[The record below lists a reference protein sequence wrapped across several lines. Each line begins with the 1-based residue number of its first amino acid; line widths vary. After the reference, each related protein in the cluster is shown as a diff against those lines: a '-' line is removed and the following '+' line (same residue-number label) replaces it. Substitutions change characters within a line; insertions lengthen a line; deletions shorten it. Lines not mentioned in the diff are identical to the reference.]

1 MLLDMTK
8 AHYANDNHD
17 TWISLAAA
25 TARLLKTTEEQKED
39 RSGQP
44 NAGRTD
50 ETKARDHREAVDH
63 GLRNLAKWEQ
73 RIRDGRMRV
82 KRR

>member
-1 MLLDMTK
+1 MRK
-8 AHYANDNHD
+8 AANDNHD
-17 TWISLAAA
+17 TWQTLAAA
-25 TARLLKTTEEQKED
+25 TARLLKRTEEQKED

-44 NAGRTD
+44 HAGRTD
-50 ETKARDHREAVDH
+50 EDKAREHRKAVDH
-63 GLRNLAKWEQ
+63 GLRELAKWEQ